1 MLKFNK
7 QKIVFAPHMSDIIDV
22 LPAIR
27 FYIETER
34 ITDYNAL
41 AISCQWII
49 FQFSV
54 FIRLKR
60 KKNIETNEEA

>member
-1 MLKFNK
+1 MLKFDK
-7 QKIVFAPHMSDIIDV
+7 QKIVFAPHMSDIVDV

-34 ITDYNAL
+34 IEDYNAL
-41 AISCQWII
+41 ALSCQWIT

-60 KKNIETNEEA
+60 KKNIKINEEA